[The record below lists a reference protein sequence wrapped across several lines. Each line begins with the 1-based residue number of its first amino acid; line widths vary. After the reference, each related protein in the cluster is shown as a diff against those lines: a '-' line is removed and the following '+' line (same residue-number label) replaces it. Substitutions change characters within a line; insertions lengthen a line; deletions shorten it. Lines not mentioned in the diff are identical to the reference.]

1 MANIYGSN
9 YDKEYNQSPKQFADI
24 GEYNGKVRCMF
35 DSFSGAAGGDVLYFG
50 KLPAGARVIDVKG
63 SGLGTAPVFNH
74 ALGDKLSAK
83 GDATVTLDADA
94 SANGFALVLYVTE

>member
-9 YDKEYNQSPKQFADI
+9 YTKEYINSPKEFADI

-50 KLPAGARVIDVKG
+50 KLPIGARVIDVKG
-63 SGLGTAPVFNH
+63 SGLGTAPVFSH

-83 GDATVTLDADA
+83 EDTFVTLDGDA
-94 SANGFALVLYVTE
+94 SASGFALILYVTE

>member
-1 MANIYGSN
+1 MADIYGSN
-9 YDKEYNQSPKQFADI
+9 YQKEYIDSPKQFAEI
-24 GEYNGKVRCMF
+24 GEYNGKLRCMF

-63 SGLGTAPVFNH
+63 SGLGTAPVFSH

-83 GDATVTLDADA
+83 ADATVTLDADA
-94 SANGFALVLYVTE
+94 AASGFALILYVTE

>member
-1 MANIYGSN
+1 MADVFGSN
-9 YDKEYNQSPKQFADI
+9 YTKEYISSPKQFADI

-35 DSFSGAAGGDVLYFG
+35 DSFSGAAGGDVVYFG

-63 SGLGTAPVFNH
+63 SGLGTAPVFSH

-83 GDATVTLDADA
+83 ADVTVTLDADA

>member
-9 YDKEYNQSPKQFADI
+9 YNKEFIASPKQFAEV

-63 SGLGTAPVFNH
+63 SGLGTAPVFSH

-83 GDATVTLDADA
+83 EDITVTLDGDA
-94 SANGFALVLYVTE
+94 AANGFALVLYVTE